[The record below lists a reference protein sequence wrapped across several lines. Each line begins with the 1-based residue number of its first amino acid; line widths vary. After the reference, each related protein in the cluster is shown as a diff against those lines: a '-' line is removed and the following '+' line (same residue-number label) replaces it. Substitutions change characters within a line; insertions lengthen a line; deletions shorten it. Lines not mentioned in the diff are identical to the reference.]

1 MDGERGKARKAILRW
16 NDATDK
22 DKEAFAGAVREELEK
37 LAATMTTWQESAAKL
52 FNSAEVQKALKQLN
66 EITPYMRMVSEI
78 YPDDEPLWK
87 YHLHIF
93 LFPIQAYIEN
103 NDLRDAGADTIEAH
117 RGTFLA
123 FFKAYVEECRA
134 IEKTNPK
141 ALYGYSTGVHG
152 EIMHALAD
160 KGLVQADA
168 ARQQPSAEAMTALT
182 VVGYSFLKQ
191 GPITNSLAK
200 INTKATDSID
210 LNPITGAATAKNGGV
225 SVLIEHFDELTRGLE
240 TSTHQLFD
248 FLIRQFTHSGGQSPL
263 IQIPLKEYMD
273 KRGLKDEKEARRQ
286 VNADLETLR
295 NIKLTFTDKKGG
307 YVDTYLFGGEKGIK
321 NSVIYFSLSRTFY
334 AILKGYPIMP
344 MPDALYKID
353 SRYYRH
359 AYSMGRALLTHKRM
373 NVGKGN
379 ENRIAVKTLLTACP
393 LLPKY
398 ESLDKSRGEI
408 SRKIIEPFQQSL
420 NHLED
425 LGVLNWGYC
434 HSGGDPMTAEEEK
447 QAERGMP
454 YDLFSELLIQFDMKD
469 YPDQAKLLGGRARRK
484 KQSEKAERKTRSPRK
499 PAATTL

>member
-1 MDGERGKARKAILRW
+1 M
-16 NDATDK
+16 
-22 DKEAFAGAVREELEK
+22 
-37 LAATMTTWQESAAKL
+37 Q
-52 FNSAEVQKALKQLN
+52 
-66 EITPYMRMVSEI
+66 
-78 YPDDEPLWK
+78 
-87 YHLHIF
+87 
-93 LFPIQAYIEN
+93 
-103 NDLRDAGADTIEAH
+103 
-117 RGTFLA
+117 
-123 FFKAYVEECRA
+123 
-134 IEKTNPK
+134 
-141 ALYGYSTGVHG
+141 
-152 EIMHALAD
+152 ALAG

-168 ARQQPSAEAMTALT
+168 AQQPSAETIAALT
-182 VVGYSFLKQ
+182 IGYSYLKQ

-200 INTKATDSID
+200 INTKATDSIN
-210 LNPITGAATAKNGGV
+210 LNPITGAATAKSGDL
-225 SVLIEHFDELTRGLE
+225 SILIEHFDELTRGLE

-295 NIKLTFTDKKGG
+295 NIKLTFTDKKAG

-373 NVGKGN
+373 NAGKGN

-408 SRKIIEPFQQSL
+408 SRKIIEPFEQNL

-425 LGVLNWGYC
+425 LGVLTWGYC
-434 HSGGDPMTAEEEK
+434 HSGGEPMTAEEEER
-447 QAERGMP
+447 AERGMP
-454 YDLFSELLIQFDMKD
+454 YDLFSDLLIQFDMKD
-469 YPDQAKLLGGRARRK
+469 YPDQAKLLGGKSRRK